1 MEDFKVESLND
12 EVEVPEESIKTK
24 GNKAQCVDCGKY
36 YLEKT
41 LRYTH
46 KHNCKGKQ
54 VNIEPIKKNEEAP
67 KLVEE
72 DKPRIPQ
79 RIQRFNERKIKMDSL
94 FSQAL

>member
-1 MEDFKVESLND
+1 MEDFKVENLDNNINNNSNN
-12 EVEVPEESIKTK
+12 EEPIK
-24 GNKAQCVDCGKY
+24 NKKAMCVDCGKY

-54 VNIEPIKKNEEAP
+54 INIEPINEEKP
-67 KLVEE
+67 KIQE

-79 RIQRFNERKIKMDSL
+79 RVQRFNERKIKMDSL
-94 FSQAL
+94 FSQAI